1 MAKGNLVGNSGLSV
15 QIGEGE
21 VMPLDWSK
29 HKQLLEKLQEAV
41 RKVGRSAVV
50 ARQGDSEPRNND
62 GRRHCW
68 WCWSWTEKRQG
79 FTAEYDICPKCEK

>member
-1 MAKGNLVGNSGLSV
+1 
-15 QIGEGE
+15 
-21 VMPLDWSK
+21 
-29 HKQLLEKLQEAV
+29 V
-41 RKVGRSAVV
+41 RKVGRPAVV